1 MRRSLLAEVI
11 LSEVAESLF
20 WVAATSIPLLSF
32 SSIYPNDRYSTTQRI
47 SGYILVHIILQ
58 SDAYHECRK
67 KKQEASKQSLQSQE
81 EVERKSGSER
91 RVRDRLYLSVC
102 RHRLIGRPN

>member
-1 MRRSLLAEVI
+1 LAEVI

-67 KKQEASKQSLQSQE
+67 KIKKHPNRACRAKKKSK
-81 EVERKSGSER
+81 ER
-91 RVRDRLYLSVC
+91 VDRSAAYVIDC
-102 RHRLIGRPN
+102 TYPFVVTG